1 MFNHFRTADEL
12 MSQQEPDDLP
22 YWTNEPCPFCGQRIQ
37 WDGDQLF
44 CDPCQRTWCDW
55 EDVRFDR
62 HEVKCAAR
70 KAARAAADTADLY
83 AIVGE
88 AWF

>member
-22 YWTNEPCPFCGQRIQ
+22 RWTNEPCPFCGQCIQ

-44 CDPCQRTWCDW
+44 CDPCQRTWAGWD
-55 EDVRFDR
+55 DVRFDR
-62 HEVKCAAR
+62 HELRYAAR
-70 KAARAAADTADLY
+70 KAARAAADAVDPYTTA
-83 AIVGE
+83 G
-88 AWF
+88 AW

>member
-1 MFNHFRTADEL
+1 MNHVRRPAEL
-12 MSQQEPDDLP
+12 MSQQEPDPLP

-44 CDPCQRTWCDW
+44 CAPCLRTWADW
-55 EDVRFDR
+55 EDVRLDR
-62 HEVKCAAR
+62 HELRYAAR
-70 KAARAAADTADLY
+70 KAARAAADAADLY
-83 AIVGE
+83 ATVGE